1 MALTASGRPPAIVIA
16 GPTAAGKSALALR
29 LAQELGGA
37 VINADSMQ
45 VYRDLRILTAR
56 PSETDE
62 AAAPHRLYGYVDGAE
77 RYSAI
82 RWRADAVAA
91 VEEVYAEGKIPV
103 VAGGTGFYIEALI
116 QGLSPVPD
124 VPEETLLAMVARA
137 ETDGLA
143 SIFEAVQACDAALAA
158 RVRPTDRQRLIR
170 ALAVFEATGK
180 PLSAWQSM
188 PAKPPSFAT
197 IGFWLNPPRDLLYA
211 RCDARLAAMVAQG
224 ALDEVAALTGRGLE
238 PSLPVMKALG
248 VAELAAAA
256 RGEIPAGEAVAA
268 AQQATRRFAK
278 RQLTW
283 FRNRFAQFQRID
295 SQFSESLVVEIITKI
310 HREG

>member
-1 MALTASGRPPAIVIA
+1 MTASGRPPAIVIA

-180 PLSAWQSM
+180 PLSAWQAM
-188 PAKPPSFAT
+188 PAEPPPFAT
-197 IGFWLNPPRDLLYA
+197 VGFWLNPPRDRLYA

-295 SQFSESLVVEIITKI
+295 SQFSESLVGEIITKI